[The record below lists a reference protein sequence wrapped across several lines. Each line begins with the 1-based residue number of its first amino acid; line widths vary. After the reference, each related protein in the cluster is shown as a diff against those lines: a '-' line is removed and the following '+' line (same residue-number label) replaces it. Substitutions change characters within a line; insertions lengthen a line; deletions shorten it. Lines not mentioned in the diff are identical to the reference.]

1 MAPSLAELLHDWHD
15 FYVLVG
21 TASATL
27 VGLMFV
33 AVSIGTSIFNEDHR
47 AAMTAFITPTVMH
60 FAAVLFVCLLG
71 TIPTHTWY
79 TLGGL
84 LGAGAL
90 AGSIYS
96 GRLVVQMI
104 NPPPVQRRCERPV
117 VLCVP
122 AAGRICAR
130 ADRGSAVAHTRR
142 RKRRPDRR
150 RGAHAASRRHSQRL
164 GHDGLDRDQ
173 DACRRSASA
182 VGWAKSRE
190 ASVPLHQ
197 LRQATLPTLRRL
209 IRPST

>member
-96 GRLVVQMI
+96 GRLVVQLFNVDLSDRLFYSFLPLLGYLLALI
-104 NPPPVQRRCERPV
+104 AA
-117 VLCVP
+117 VLLLL
-122 AAGRICAR
+122 
-130 ADRGSAVAHTRR
+130 
-142 RKRRPDRR
+142 
-150 RGAHAASRRHSQRL
+150 HAT
-164 GHDGLDRDQ
+164 
-173 DACRRSASA
+173 ASA
-182 VGWAKSRE
+182 DLIAAAVLTLLLAAIRNAWDMMVWIVIKTPAGGAP
-190 ASVPLHQ
+190 PL
-197 LRQATLPTLRRL
+197 
-209 IRPST
+209 